1 MNNDKSSMAYVSS
14 ITTNEQAV
22 RCMQGIISNVE
33 KVIVG
38 KKYEISLVMA
48 TLACRGHVLIED
60 VPGVGK
66 TSMVA
71 ALAKSVNGSFK
82 RIQFT
87 PDIMP
92 SDITGYSAYSPKTG
106 EFEYRPGAVMSQ
118 FVLADEINRTSPKT
132 QSSLLEVMEENTVTV
147 DGTTYEVPAPF
158 IVLATQNPVEYLGTY
173 ALPEA
178 QLDRFFMK
186 ITLGYPD
193 EREESRML
201 DRFKGRS
208 PMDEL
213 QPVAEGDD
221 ILKIQGLAEM
231 VHADQSI
238 NNFIITLARFTRE
251 MEDVALGAS
260 PRASLCL
267 FKAAQAWALYNT
279 RDYVIPDDVIEM
291 APHVLSHRILMK
303 QEANIKKIRVNDVI
317 NAAIER
323 ATKGVVPA

>member
-1 MNNDKSSMAYVSS
+1 MGTSSV
-14 ITTNEQAV
+14 TNSGQAV
-22 RCMQGIISNVE
+22 RVMQAIINNVE

-38 KKYEISLVMA
+38 KKYAVELVMT

-66 TSMVA
+66 TSLVG
-71 ALAKSVNGSFK
+71 ALARSVNGSFK

-92 SDITGYSAYSPKTG
+92 SDITGYSAFSPKTG
-106 EFEYRPGAVMSQ
+106 EFEYRAGAVMSQ

-147 DGTTYEVPAPF
+147 DGQTYAVPAPF

-186 ITLGYPD
+186 ISLGYPD
-193 EREESRML
+193 GTEEAKMLERFR
-201 DRFKGRS
+201 GGS
-208 PMDEL
+208 PLASLEA
-213 QPVAEGDD
+213 VADGEDIVAIQKLVETVHVDAAINDFIVAVARYTRAQDD
-221 ILKIQGLAEM
+221 VQ
-231 VHADQSI
+231 
-238 NNFIITLARFTRE
+238 
-251 MEDVALGAS
+251 LGAS

-267 FKAAQAWALYNT
+267 YKAAQAWALYT
-279 RDYVIPDDVIEM
+279 GRDYVVPDDVIQM
-291 APHVLSHRILMK
+291 APHVLSHRILMR
-303 QEANIKKIRVNDVI
+303 QEAAVKKVRVTDI
-317 NAAIER
+317 IDRALKEAIGAVR
-323 ATKGVVPA
+323 

>member
-1 MNNDKSSMAYVSS
+1 MYEHGREPNPSR
-14 ITTNEQAV
+14 ITNNEQAV
-22 RCMQGIISNVE
+22 HCMQNIINNVE
-33 KVIVG
+33 KIIVG
-38 KKYEISLVMA
+38 KRYAASLVMT

-66 TSMVA
+66 TSLVA
-71 ALAKSVNGSFK
+71 ALARSVNGSFK

-92 SDITGYSAYSPKTG
+92 SDITGYSAFSPKTG

-132 QSSLLEVMEENTVTV
+132 QSSLLEVMEENQVTV
-147 DGTTYEVPAPF
+147 DGQTYKVPSPF

-186 ITLGYPD
+186 ISLGYPD
-193 EREESRML
+193 DKEESKML

-208 PMDEL
+208 PMSEL
-213 QPVAEGDD
+213 KPVAEGHD
-221 ILKIQGLAEM
+221 IMQIQSLAEQIH
-231 VHADQSI
+231 VDASI
-238 NNFIITLARFTRE
+238 NKFIVTVARYTRE
-251 MEDVALGAS
+251 QPDIQLGAS

-267 FKAAQAWALYNT
+267 FKAAQAWALFGG
-279 RDYVIPDDVIEM
+279 RDYVIPDDVIQM
-291 APHVLSHRILMK
+291 APHILEHRILMK
-303 QEANIKKIRVNDVI
+303 QEAAIKKIRATDI
-317 NAAIER
+317 IEKSVKL
-323 ATKGVVPA
+323 ATSSLKS

>member
-1 MNNDKSSMAYVSS
+1 MNESRITNND
-14 ITTNEQAV
+14 QAV
-22 RCMQGIISNVE
+22 RVMKAIIGNVE
-33 KVIVG
+33 RVIVG
-38 KKYEISLVMA
+38 KRYAVSLVMA

-66 TSMVA
+66 TSLVA

-92 SDITGYSAYSPKTG
+92 SDITGYSAFSPKTG
-106 EFEYRPGAVMSQ
+106 EFEYRAGAVMSQ

-147 DGTTYEVPAPF
+147 DGETHAVPSPF

-193 EREESRML
+193 DREESKML
-201 DRFKGRS
+201 DRFKGRN
-208 PMDEL
+208 PLAEL
-213 QPVAEGDD
+213 EPVAEGED
-221 ILKIQGLAEM
+221 IIAIQALAEK
-231 VHADQSI
+231 VHADDSI
-238 NNFIITLARFTRE
+238 NQFVVAIARYTRQQ
-251 MEDVALGAS
+251 EDVALGAS
-260 PRASLCL
+260 PRASICL
-267 FKAAQAWALYNT
+267 YKAAQAWALYNG
-279 RDYVIPDDVIEM
+279 RDYVIPDDVIQM
-291 APHVLSHRILMK
+291 APHVLEHRILMK
-303 QEANIKKIRVNDVI
+303 QEAAVKKVRVRDVI
-317 NAAIER
+317 AR
-323 ATKGVVPA
+323 ALKEATGAVL

>member
-1 MNNDKSSMAYVSS
+1 MYEPRESKLSNN
-14 ITTNEQAV
+14 QHAV
-22 RCMQGIISNVE
+22 RCMQNIINSVE
-33 KVIVG
+33 KIIVG
-38 KKYEISLVMA
+38 KRYAISLVMT

-66 TSMVA
+66 TSLVA
-71 ALAKSVNGSFK
+71 ALARSVNGTFK

-92 SDITGYSAYSPKTG
+92 SDITGYSAFSPKTG

-132 QSSLLEVMEENTVTV
+132 QSSLLEVMEENQVTV
-147 DGTTYEVPAPF
+147 DGLTYRVPSPF

-186 ITLGYPD
+186 ISLGYP
-193 EREESRML
+193 EGHEESKML

-213 QPVAEGDD
+213 HPVAEGHD
-221 ILKIQGLAEM
+221 IIAIQNLAEQIH
-231 VHADQSI
+231 VEASI
-238 NNFIITLARFTRE
+238 NKFIVTISRYTRE
-251 MEDVALGAS
+251 QPDIQLGAS

-267 FKAAQAWALYNT
+267 FKAAQAWALYNA
-279 RDYVIPDDVIEM
+279 RDYVIPDDVIQM
-291 APHVLSHRILMK
+291 APHVLEHRILMK
-303 QEANIKKIRVNDVI
+303 QEAAIKKV
-317 NAAIER
+317 R
-323 ATKGVVPA
+323 ATDIIEKAIKLAIVEMKN

>member
-1 MNNDKSSMAYVSS
+1 MADVSKITNND
-14 ITTNEQAV
+14 QALH
-22 RCMQGIISNVE
+22 CMKQIIGNVE

-38 KKYEISLVMA
+38 KQYAVSLVMA

-66 TSMVA
+66 TSLVA
-71 ALAKSVNGSFK
+71 ALARSVSGSYK

-92 SDITGYSAYSPKTG
+92 SDITGYSAFSPKTG

-132 QSSLLEVMEENTVTV
+132 QSSLLEVMEENQVTV
-147 DGTTYEVPAPF
+147 DGLTRPVPSPF
-158 IVLATQNPVEYLGTY
+158 MVLATQNPVDYLGTF

-193 EREESRML
+193 ENAESKML
-201 DRFKGRS
+201 DRFKGKS

-213 QPVAEGDD
+213 NAVAEGAD
-221 ILKIQGLAEM
+221 IIGIQNITEKIH
-231 VHADQSI
+231 VDPDI
-238 NNFIITLARFTRE
+238 NKFIITVTRNTRE
-251 MEDVALGAS
+251 NDDVQLGAS
-260 PRASLCL
+260 PRASICL
-267 FKAAQAWALYNT
+267 FKAAQAWALYSG
-279 RDYVIPDDVIEM
+279 RDYVVPDDVVEM

-303 QEANIKKIRVNDVI
+303 QEASIRKITVSDVL
-317 NAAIER
+317 AKALKL
-323 ATKGVVPA
+323 ATTMVIPK